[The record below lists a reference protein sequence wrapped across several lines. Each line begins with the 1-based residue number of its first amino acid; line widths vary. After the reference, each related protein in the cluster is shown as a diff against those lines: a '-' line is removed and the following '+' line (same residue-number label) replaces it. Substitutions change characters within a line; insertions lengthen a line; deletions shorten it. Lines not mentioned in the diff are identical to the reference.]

1 MSSLCR
7 SAESVSRILAAACLL
22 AGVVSLP
29 AVAADNYFQP
39 MANVRVDHE
48 SNRRLVPDGQPSK
61 SLTGYTASAGAVFG
75 TRTPRSETDI
85 RPEISFS
92 RYPDEKEFNQTE
104 GRLDLRTR
112 YRSERSTLG
121 LMAKYSRL
129 SEYNA
134 EFSDAAFD
142 EFDPDA
148 PPVTSDG
155 TVLASERRTRIDV
168 RPSLE
173 YRLSPLT
180 RIGLDLLAQDVSYSA
195 DGATSQVDH
204 RNYDADL
211 HLARQISPRTTA
223 RAGIF
228 VTRYETE
235 DDVNVSEGYGL
246 SLGLQQRWSETFTAD
261 LNFRIEDSN
270 SELHVTEISGPV
282 TLKEGT
288 TPWTLQGALAWR
300 GLVTRVRVMAGHM
313 LVPSGSGSRNERDEI
328 RAQIDRDLSE
338 RMVWRGIVRAF
349 HEKREGELGQ
359 RNERDSARVETS
371 LDWRAAPTWIVRV
384 GAAYTWQDRKSDPTS
399 ADSALVFL
407 SIGYQGLGPARR

>member
-7 SAESVSRILAAACLL
+7 NAESASRAVAAACLL
-22 AGVVSLP
+22 AGTVSLP
-29 AVAADNYFQP
+29 ALAADTYFQP

-48 SNRRLVPDGQPSK
+48 SNRRLVPDGLPSK
-61 SLTGYTASAGAVFG
+61 SVTGYTASAGAVFG
-75 TRTPRSETDI
+75 ARTPRSETDV

-104 GRLDLRTR
+104 ARLDFRTR

-121 LMAKYSRL
+121 LMAKYSRM

-134 EFSDAAFD
+134 EFGDAAFD

-148 PPVTSDG
+148 PPVTGDG
-155 TVLASERRTRIDV
+155 TVLASERRTRVDL
-168 RPSLE
+168 RPSFE

-204 RNYDADL
+204 RNYDVDL
-211 HLARQISPRTTA
+211 RLARQLSPRTTVL
-223 RAGIF
+223 AGVF
-228 VTRYETE
+228 ATRYETE
-235 DDVNVSEGYGL
+235 DDVNVTDGYGA

-261 LNFRIEDSN
+261 VNFRIEDSN
-270 SELHVTEISGPV
+270 IEVRTTEIGGPV
-282 TLKEGT
+282 TLKESK

-300 GLVTRVRVMAGHM
+300 GQVTRVRVMAGHM
-313 LVPSGSGSRNERDEI
+313 LAPSGSGSRNERDEI
-328 RAQIDRDLSE
+328 RAQVDRDLSE
-338 RMVWRGIVRAF
+338 RLIWRGIVRAF

-359 RNERDSARVETS
+359 RNERDSARLETS
-371 LDWRAAPTWIVRV
+371 LDWRAAPTWFVRV
-384 GAAYTWQDRKSDPTS
+384 GAAYTWQDRKTDPAS
-399 ADSALVFL
+399 ADSASVYV